1 MEYDKLT
8 IRGLRARAVNVPMQ
22 RPILTRG
29 GQVDTFPLVLVD
41 LTTEE
46 GITGSGYI
54 FGYTPLTLRSMV
66 CFLKEIEE
74 LIKGDPVRG
83 AA

>member
-1 MEYDKLT
+1 
-8 IRGLRARAVNVPMQ
+8 
-22 RPILTRG
+22 
-29 GQVDTFPLVLVD
+29 VLVD